1 MSTKAKAIPE
11 IQIVIAVSKEAD
23 RPDFYELAERLGYHA
38 AVVLK
43 KDHRSQMTGLEAIV
57 NGTLKRSDVLDYVK
71 KQIGRLT
78 MKEWRLPCSDD
89 QLDPQTGFGERLL
102 RVLEQDL
109 AARADRVCQELGIG
123 EKTEEDR
130 QLRRRVHL
138 SLMRQFIHSMVAYYE
153 FCSMMK
159 GHKELEAFTERRR

>member
-1 MSTKAKAIPE
+1 MSTKVKAIPE

-38 AVVLK
+38 AVALK
-43 KDHRSQMTGLEAIV
+43 KEHRSQMTGLEAIV

-71 KQIGRLT
+71 KQIARFDY
-78 MKEWRLPCSDD
+78 WCLPLKDD
-89 QLDPQTGFGERLL
+89 KADPQTGFGERLL

-109 AARADRVCQELGIG
+109 AARTDKVCQELGIG

-138 SLMRQFIHSMVAYYE
+138 SLMRQFIRSMVAHYE
-153 FCSMMK
+153 FRSAME
-159 GHKELEAFTERRR
+159 GRKELKTFTERRR